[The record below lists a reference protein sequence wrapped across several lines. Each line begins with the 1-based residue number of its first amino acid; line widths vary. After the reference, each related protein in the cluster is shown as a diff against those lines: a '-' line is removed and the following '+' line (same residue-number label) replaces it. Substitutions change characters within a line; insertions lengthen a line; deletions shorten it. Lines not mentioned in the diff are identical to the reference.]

1 MNPASLE
8 GERMKTRK
16 LGEILVE
23 RGLVSEADLVRL
35 LESERSKGQPLGTLL
50 VQQGLITEDG
60 LLEALSEQ
68 LGLPYWRKLEE
79 AGIEQIPVSKV
90 PIAFYRQQKVFP
102 IACTDGGIKVAVS
115 DPFNL
120 QPLDDLAVFLGAP
133 VEPVLSS
140 ERELMAAI
148 NRYFD
153 RETGSTEQVMQ
164 DIEGEDLGAIAN
176 EIEETDDLLD
186 LASEAPVIRLVN
198 SILTQAVRARASDI
212 HIEPFERELKVRYRI
227 DGLLY
232 NTLTPPRRLQA
243 AISSRIKVMANL
255 NIAERRLPQDGRI
268 RIRVGEKD
276 VDIRVS
282 VVPTAYGERIVLRLL
297 DKTSVLLGLEEIGM
311 GEETYVNYSRLIKR
325 SNGIILVTGPTGSGK
340 TTTLYGTL
348 NKINTPELNII
359 TIEDPIEYQL
369 NGIGQIQVNP
379 RIDLT
384 FANGLRSIL
393 RQDPDIIMVGEIR
406 DRETAEIAIQASL
419 TGHLVFSTLH
429 TNDAAGAVTRLLD
442 MGVEA
447 FLVSSSVL
455 AIIAQRLVRVICKDC
470 REPFRPDPSIVKE
483 IGLDRSHDTPFEG
496 FFYRGK
502 GCPSCFQTGFRGRS
516 GIYELLVIDDN
527 IRSLIMSGA
536 DSSVIK
542 RKAIE
547 QGMTTLLHDGV
558 LKIVKGITTVDE
570 VLRVTQE

>member
-1 MNPASLE
+1 
-8 GERMKTRK
+8 MKAPQ
-16 LGEILVE
+16 LGDILVA
-23 RGLVSEADLVRL
+23 RGLVSETDIARQLDNGRA
-35 LESERSKGQPLGTLL
+35 KGEPLGMSL
-50 VQQGLITEDG
+50 VQQGLITEED
-60 LLEALSEQ
+60 LLQALSEQ
-68 LGLPYWRKLEE
+68 FGLPYWGKLEE
-79 AGIEQIPVSKV
+79 VGLEHIQVSKV
-90 PIAFYRQQKVFP
+90 PITFYRQHKVFP
-102 IACTDGGIKVAVS
+102 IVYTDGSVKVAMT
-115 DPFNL
+115 DPLNL
-120 QPLDDLAVFLGAP
+120 QPLDDLAVFLGVP
-133 VEPVLSS
+133 VEPVLSN
-140 ERELMAAI
+140 EREVIGAI
-148 NRYFD
+148 NRFYD

-164 DIEGEDLGAIAN
+164 DLEDEDLGAIAS

-227 DGLLY
+227 DGILY
-232 NTLTPPRRLQA
+232 NILYPPRRLQA

-282 VVPTAYGERIVLRLL
+282 VVPTAFGERIVLRLL
-297 DKTSVLLGLEEIGM
+297 DKTSMLLGLEEIGM
-311 GEETYVNYSRLIKR
+311 GEDTYTRYSRLIKR
-325 SNGIILVTGPTGSGK
+325 SNGIVLVTGPTGSGK
-340 TTTLYGTL
+340 TTTLYATL
-348 NKINTPELNII
+348 HKINSPELNII

-455 AIIAQRLVRVICKDC
+455 AILAQRLVRVICKEC
-470 REPFRPDPSIVKE
+470 KEPYRPEIALAKE
-483 IGLDRSHDTPFEG
+483 LGLDPAFDG
-496 FFYRGK
+496 VFYRGK
-502 GCPSCFQTGFRGRS
+502 GCGACFQTGFRGRS
-516 GIYELLVIDDN
+516 GVYELLVIDDS
-527 IRSLIMSGA
+527 IRSLVMSGA

-542 RKAIE
+542 RQAIK
-547 QGMTTLLHDGV
+547 QGMLTLLQDGAQNV
-558 LKIVKGITTVDE
+558 VKGITTADE
-570 VLRVTQE
+570 ILRVTQE

>member
-1 MNPASLE
+1 MA
-8 GERMKTRK
+8 
-16 LGEILVE
+16 
-23 RGLVSEADLVRL
+23 RL
-35 LESERSKGQPLGTLL
+35 LDNGGAKGQPLGLTL
-50 VQQGLITEDG
+50 VQQGLITEED

-68 LGLPYWRKLEE
+68 FGLPYWRKLEE

-90 PIAFYRQQKVFP
+90 PITFYRQHKIFP
-102 IACTDGGIKVAVS
+102 IVYTDGSVKVAMN
-115 DPFNL
+115 DPLNL
-120 QPLDDLAVFLGAP
+120 QPLDDLAVFLGVP

-140 ERELMAAI
+140 ERELMGAI
-148 NRYFD
+148 NRLYD

-164 DIEGEDLGAIAN
+164 DLEDEDLGAIAN

-227 DGLLY
+227 DGILY
-232 NTLTPPRRLQA
+232 NILYPPRRLQA

-282 VVPTAYGERIVLRLL
+282 VVPTAFGERIVLRLL
-297 DKTSVLLGLEEIGM
+297 DKTSMLLGLEEIGM
-311 GEETYVNYSRLIKR
+311 GEATYGRYSRLIKR

-340 TTTLYGTL
+340 TTTLYATL
-348 NKINTPELNII
+348 HKINSPELNII

-455 AIIAQRLVRVICKDC
+455 AILAQRLVRVICKEC
-470 REPFRPDPSIVKE
+470 KEPYRPEIALAKE
-483 IGLDRSHDTPFEG
+483 LGLDPAFDG
-496 FFYRGK
+496 VFYRGK
-502 GCPSCFQTGFRGRS
+502 GCGACFQTGFRGRS
-516 GIYELLVIDDN
+516 GVYELLVIDDS
-527 IRSLIMSGA
+527 IRSLVMSGA

-542 RKAIE
+542 RQAIT
-547 QGMTTLLHDGV
+547 QGMLTLLRDGARNV
-558 LKIVKGITTVDE
+558 VKGVTTADE
-570 VLRVTQE
+570 ILRVTQE

>member
-1 MNPASLE
+1 
-8 GERMKTRK
+8 MKTRK
-16 LGEILVE
+16 LDEILVE
-23 RGLVSEADLVRL
+23 RGLVREADIVRL
-35 LESERSKGQPLGTLL
+35 LDSERAKGQPLGTLL
-50 VQQGLITEDG
+50 VQQGLITEED
-60 LLEALSEQ
+60 LLEALSQ
-68 LGLPYWRKLEE
+68 QFGLPYWPKLEE

-102 IACTDGGIKVAVS
+102 IAFADGGVKVAVS
-115 DPFNL
+115 DPLNL

-148 NRYFD
+148 NRFFD

-164 DIEGEDLGAIAN
+164 DLEGEDLGAIAS

-282 VVPTAYGERIVLRLL
+282 VVPIAYGERIVLRLL

-311 GEETYVNYSRLIKR
+311 AAATYGRYSRLIKR

-348 NKINTPELNII
+348 NKINAPELNII

-369 NGIGQIQVNP
+369 SGIGQIQVNP

-429 TNDAAGAVTRLLD
+429 TNDAAGAVTRMLD

-447 FLVSSSVL
+447 FLVSSSVI
-455 AIIAQRLVRVICKDC
+455 AIIAQRLVRVICREC
-470 REPFRPDPSIVKE
+470 RESYHPEPSLVKE
-483 IGLDRSHDTPFEG
+483 LGLDRSSETAFDG
-496 FFYRGK
+496 IFYRGK
-502 GCPSCFQTGFRGRS
+502 GCTGCLKTGYRGRS

-527 IRSLIMSGA
+527 IRGLVMSGT
-536 DSSVIK
+536 DSNVIR

-547 QGMTTLLHDGV
+547 QGMTTLFRDGID
-558 LKIVKGITTVDE
+558 KIVKGITTVDE

>member
-1 MNPASLE
+1 
-8 GERMKTRK
+8 MKTRK
-16 LGEILVE
+16 LGEILVA
-23 RGLVSEADLVRL
+23 RGLVSEADVFRLVEN
-35 LESERSKGQPLGTLL
+35 ESPKGTPLGTAL
-50 VQQGLITEDG
+50 VQQGLISEED

-68 LGLPYWRKLEE
+68 SGLPYWRKLEE
-79 AGIEQIPVSKV
+79 VGIDQIPVSKV
-90 PIAFYRQQKVFP
+90 PITFYRQNKVFP
-102 IACTDGGIKVAVS
+102 IAVIDGGVKVAVT
-115 DPFNL
+115 DPLNL
-120 QPLDDLAVFLGAP
+120 QPLDDLSVFLGAP
-133 VEPVLSS
+133 VEAVLSS

-148 NRYFD
+148 NRVYD
-153 RETGSTEQVMQ
+153 REGGSTEQVMQ
-164 DIEGEDLGAIAN
+164 DLEGEDLGAIAN

-198 SILTQAVRARASDI
+198 SILTQAVRARASDV

-232 NTLTPPRRLQA
+232 NIIYPPRRLQA
-243 AISSRIKVMANL
+243 AISSRVKVMANL

-282 VVPTAYGERIVLRLL
+282 VVPTSYGERIVLRLL

-311 GEETYVNYSRLIKR
+311 SEGAYARYSRLIKR

-348 NKINTPELNII
+348 NKINAPELNII
-359 TIEDPIEYQL
+359 TIEDPVEYQVA
-369 NGIGQIQVNP
+369 GIGQIQVNS

-429 TNDAAGAVTRLLD
+429 TNDAPGAVTRLLD

-470 REPFRPDPSIVKE
+470 REAYRPDPAMVKE
-483 IGLDRSHDTPFEG
+483 IGLDDADTSFDG

-502 GCPSCFQTGFRGRS
+502 GCASCLQTGYRGRS
-516 GIYELLVIDDN
+516 GIYELLVIDDA
-527 IRSLIMSGA
+527 IRGLIMSGA
-536 DSSVIK
+536 DSSII
-542 RKAIE
+542 RRRAIE
-547 QGMTTLLHDGV
+547 QGMVTLLRDGA
-558 LKIVKGITTVDE
+558 LKIVKGVTTVE
-570 VLRVTQE
+570 EILRVTQE

>member
-1 MNPASLE
+1 
-8 GERMKTRK
+8 MKTRK
-16 LGEILVE
+16 LSEILVE
-23 RGLVSEADLVRL
+23 RGLVREADIVRL
-35 LESERSKGQPLGTLL
+35 LDSERAKGQSLGSLL
-50 VQQGLITEDG
+50 VQQGLITEED

-68 LGLPYWRKLEE
+68 FGLPYWRKLEE

-102 IACTDGGIKVAVS
+102 IAFTDGEVKVAVS
-115 DPFNL
+115 DPLNL

-140 ERELMAAI
+140 ERELLAAI
-148 NRYFD
+148 NRFFD
-153 RETGSTEQVMQ
+153 RETGSAEQVMQ
-164 DIEGEDLGAIAN
+164 DLEGEDLGAIAN

-311 GEETYVNYSRLIKR
+311 AEETYGKYSRLIKR

-348 NKINTPELNII
+348 NKINAPELNII

-369 NGIGQIQVNP
+369 HGIGQIHVNP

-429 TNDAAGAVTRLLD
+429 TNDAAGAVTRLVD
-442 MGVEA
+442 MGVEP
-447 FLVSSSVL
+447 FLVSSSVI
-455 AIIAQRLVRVICKDC
+455 AIIAQRLVRVICREC
-470 REPFRPDPSIVKE
+470 REPYRPDHSLVKE
-483 IGLDRSHDTPFEG
+483 IGLEDSGETPFDG
-496 FFYRGK
+496 FFYRGR
-502 GCPSCFQTGFRGRS
+502 GCATCFQTGYRGRS
-516 GIYELLVIDDN
+516 GIYELLIVDDN
-527 IRSLIMSGA
+527 IRGLIMSGA
-536 DSSVIK
+536 DSNVIR

-547 QGMTTLLHDGV
+547 QGMTTLLRDGV
-558 LKIVKGITTVDE
+558 DKIVKGSTTVDE

>member
-1 MNPASLE
+1 MN
-8 GERMKTRK
+8 TRK
-16 LGEILVE
+16 LDEILVE
-23 RGLVSEADLVRL
+23 RGLVRAADIARL
-35 LESERSKGQPLGTLL
+35 LDSERAREQPLGPLL
-50 VQQGLITEDG
+50 VQQGLITEED

-68 LGLPYWRKLEE
+68 FGLPYWRKLEE
-79 AGIEQIPVSKV
+79 AGIEQLPVAKV
-90 PIAFYRQQKVFP
+90 PITFYRQQKVFP
-102 IACTDGGIKVAVS
+102 IACTETGVKVAVS
-115 DPFNL
+115 DPLNL

-133 VEPVLSS
+133 VEPILSS

-148 NRYFD
+148 NRFFD

-164 DIEGEDLGAIAN
+164 DLEGEDLGAIAD

-232 NTLTPPRRLQA
+232 NTITPPRRLQA

-311 GEETYVNYSRLIKR
+311 AEAAYAKYSRLIKR

-348 NKINTPELNII
+348 NKINAPELNII

-369 NGIGQIQVNP
+369 TGIGQIQVNP

-393 RQDPDIIMVGEIR
+393 RQDPDVIMVGEIR

-447 FLVSSSVL
+447 FLVSSSVI
-455 AIIAQRLVRVICKDC
+455 AIIAQRLVRVICREC
-470 REPFRPDPSIVKE
+470 RERYRPDPSLLKE
-483 IGLDRSHDTPFEG
+483 VGLERAGDSEFEG
-496 FFYRGK
+496 YFYRGK
-502 GCPSCFQTGFRGRS
+502 GCGACFQTGYRGRS

-527 IRSLIMSGA
+527 IRSLVMSGA
-536 DSSVIK
+536 DSNVIR

-547 QGMTTLLHDGV
+547 QGMTTLFRDGIT
-558 LKIVKGITTVDE
+558 KIIQGTTTVDE

>member
-1 MNPASLE
+1 
-8 GERMKTRK
+8 MKTRN

-35 LESERSKGQPLGTLL
+35 LESERHKGQPLGTLL
-50 VQQGLITEDG
+50 VQQGLITEDD

-79 AGIEQIPVSKV
+79 VGIEHIPVSKV
-90 PIAFYRQQKVFP
+90 PIAFYRQQRVFP
-102 IACTDGGIKVAVS
+102 IAFIDGGVKVAVN
-115 DPFNL
+115 DPLNL

-148 NRYFD
+148 NRFFD
-153 RETGSTEQVMQ
+153 RETGSAEQVMQ
-164 DIEGEDLGAIAN
+164 DLEGEDLGAIAN

-311 GEETYVNYSRLIKR
+311 GEETYVKYSRLIKR

-348 NKINTPELNII
+348 NKINAPELNII

-369 NGIGQIQVNP
+369 TGVGQIQVNP

-470 REPFRPDPSIVKE
+470 REPYRPDPSLVKE
-483 IGLDRSHDTPFEG
+483 IGLDKSNDLPFEG
-496 FFYRGK
+496 FFYRGR
-502 GCPSCFQTGFRGRS
+502 GCVACFQTGYRGRS
-516 GIYELLVIDDN
+516 GIYELLVVEDN

-536 DSSVIK
+536 DSNVI
-542 RKAIE
+542 RRQAID
-547 QGMTTLLHDGV
+547 QGMTTLLRDGV
-558 LKIVKGITTVDE
+558 IKIVKGVTTVDE

>member
-1 MNPASLE
+1 
-8 GERMKTRK
+8 MKTRK

-35 LESERSKGQPLGTLL
+35 LENERSKGQPLGALL
-50 VQQGLITEDG
+50 MQQGLITEED

-68 LGLPYWRKLEE
+68 LGLPFWRKLEE
-79 AGIEQIPVSKV
+79 VGIEHIPVSKV

-102 IACTDGGIKVAVS
+102 IAFTDGGVKVAVS
-115 DPFNL
+115 DPLNL

-133 VEPVLSS
+133 VEPVISS

-148 NRYFD
+148 NRFFD

-198 SILTQAVRARASDI
+198 SVLTQAVRARASDI

-232 NTLTPPRRLQA
+232 NILTPPRRLQA

-311 GEETYVNYSRLIKR
+311 GEEAYVKYSRLIKR
-325 SNGIILVTGPTGSGK
+325 SNGILLVTGPTGSGK

-348 NKINTPELNII
+348 NKINAPELNII

-470 REPFRPDPSIVKE
+470 REPYRPDPSLIKE
-483 IGLDRSHDTPFEG
+483 LGLDRSSDTLFEG

-502 GCPSCFQTGFRGRS
+502 GCAACLQTGYHGRS
-516 GIYELLVIDDN
+516 GIYELLAIDDN
-527 IRSLIMSGA
+527 IRSLVMSGA
-536 DSSVIK
+536 DSSVIR

-547 QGMTTLLHDGV
+547 QGMTTLFRDGV
-558 LKIVKGITTVDE
+558 IKIVKGVTTVDE

>member
-1 MNPASLE
+1 
-8 GERMKTRK
+8 MKTRK

-35 LESERSKGQPLGTLL
+35 LENERSKGQPLGTLL
-50 VQQGLITEDG
+50 MQQGLITEED

-68 LGLPYWRKLEE
+68 LSLPFWRKLEE
-79 AGIEQIPVSKV
+79 IGIEHIPVSKV

-102 IACTDGGIKVAVS
+102 IAFTDGGVKVAVS
-115 DPFNL
+115 DPLNL

-133 VEPVLSS
+133 VEPVISS

-148 NRYFD
+148 NRFFD

-311 GEETYVNYSRLIKR
+311 GEEAYVKYSRLIKR
-325 SNGIILVTGPTGSGK
+325 SNGILLVTGPTGSGK

-348 NKINTPELNII
+348 NKINAPELNII

-470 REPFRPDPSIVKE
+470 REPYRPDPSLIKE
-483 IGLDRSHDTPFEG
+483 LGLDRSSDTLFEG

-502 GCPSCFQTGFRGRS
+502 GCAACLQTGYHGRS
-516 GIYELLVIDDN
+516 GIYELLAIDDN
-527 IRSLIMSGA
+527 IRSLVMSGA
-536 DSSVIK
+536 DSSVIR

-547 QGMTTLLHDGV
+547 QGMTTLFRDGV
-558 LKIVKGITTVDE
+558 IKIVKGVTTVDE

>member
-1 MNPASLE
+1 
-8 GERMKTRK
+8 MKTRK

-35 LESERSKGQPLGTLL
+35 LENERSKGQPLGTLL
-50 VQQGLITEDG
+50 VQQGLITEED

-68 LGLPYWRKLEE
+68 LGLPFWRKLEE
-79 AGIEQIPVSKV
+79 VGIEHIPVSKI

-102 IACTDGGIKVAVS
+102 IAFTDGGLKVAVS
-115 DPFNL
+115 DPLNL
-120 QPLDDLAVFLGAP
+120 QPLDGLAVFLGAP
-133 VEPVLSS
+133 VEPVISS

-198 SILTQAVRARASDI
+198 SILTQAVRARASDV

-311 GEETYVNYSRLIKR
+311 GEEAYVRYSRLIKR

-348 NKINTPELNII
+348 NKINAPELNII

-455 AIIAQRLVRVICKDC
+455 AIIAQRLVRVICKEC
-470 REPFRPDPSIVKE
+470 REPYRPDTSLVKE
-483 IGLDRSHDTPFEG
+483 MGLDRASDPLFEG

-502 GCPSCFQTGFRGRS
+502 GCAACFQTGYRGRS
-516 GIYELLVIDDN
+516 GIYELLAIDDN
-527 IRSLIMSGA
+527 IRNLIMSGA
-536 DSSVIK
+536 DSSVIR

-547 QGMTTLLHDGV
+547 QGMTTLFRDGV
-558 LKIVKGITTVDE
+558 IKVVKGTTTVDE

>member
-1 MNPASLE
+1 
-8 GERMKTRK
+8 MKTRK
-16 LGEILVE
+16 LDEILVE

-35 LESERSKGQPLGTLL
+35 LENERSKGQPLGTLL
-50 VQQGLITEDG
+50 VQQGLITEED

-68 LGLPYWRKLEE
+68 LGLPFWRKLEE
-79 AGIEQIPVSKV
+79 VGIEQIPVSKV

-102 IACTDGGIKVAVS
+102 IAFTDGGLKVAVS
-115 DPFNL
+115 DPLNL

-133 VEPVLSS
+133 VEPVISS

-148 NRYFD
+148 NRFFD

-198 SILTQAVRARASDI
+198 SILTQAVRARASDV

-311 GEETYVNYSRLIKR
+311 GEEAYVRYSRLIKR

-348 NKINTPELNII
+348 NKINAPELNII

-429 TNDAAGAVTRLLD
+429 TNDASGAVTRLLD

-470 REPFRPDPSIVKE
+470 RESFRPDPSLVKE
-483 IGLDRSHDTPFEG
+483 IGLDRASETPFEG

-502 GCPSCFQTGFRGRS
+502 GCPACFQTGFRGRS

-542 RKAIE
+542 RKAVE
-547 QGMTTLLHDGV
+547 QGMTTLLRDGL
-558 LKIVKGITTVDE
+558 LKIVKGVTTVDE

>member
-1 MNPASLE
+1 MKA
-8 GERMKTRK
+8 GE
-16 LGEILVE
+16 LGDILVA
-23 RGLVSEADLVRL
+23 RGLVTETDLARL
-35 LESERSKGQPLGTLL
+35 LDNSRAKGLPLGALL
-50 VQQGLITEDG
+50 VQQGSISEED

-68 LGLPYWRKLEE
+68 FGLPYSRKLEE
-79 AGIEQIPVSKV
+79 AGIEQIPVAKV
-90 PIAFYRQQKVFP
+90 PITFYRQHKVFP
-102 IACTDGGIKVAVS
+102 FAYTEGEVKVAVT
-115 DPFNL
+115 DPLNL
-120 QPLDDLAVFLGAP
+120 QPLDDLAVFLGVP
-133 VEPVLSS
+133 VVPVLST

-148 NRYFD
+148 NRFFD

-164 DIEGEDLGAIAN
+164 DLEDEDLGAIAS

-232 NTLTPPRRLQA
+232 NILYPPRRLQA

-276 VDIRVS
+276 IDIRVS

-311 GEETYVNYSRLIKR
+311 DEHTYAKYSRLIKR

-348 NKINTPELNII
+348 NKINAPALNII

-393 RQDPDIIMVGEIR
+393 RQDPDVIMVGEIR

-447 FLVSSSVL
+447 FLVSSSVV
-455 AIIAQRLVRVICKDC
+455 AILAQRLVRVICKEC
-470 REPFRPDPSIVKE
+470 RESYRPDAAEIKELSIDSGDVPY
-483 IGLDRSHDTPFEG
+483 GG
-496 FFYRGK
+496 VFYRGR
-502 GCPSCFQTGFRGRS
+502 GCSACLQTGYRGRS
-516 GIYELLVIDDN
+516 GIYELLVVDDH
-527 IRSLIMSGA
+527 IRGLIMSGA
-536 DSSVIK
+536 DSNVIK
-542 RKAIE
+542 RRAIE
-547 QGMTTLLHDGV
+547 LGMVTLLRDGA
-558 LKIVKGITTVDE
+558 LKVVKGVTTVDE

>member
-1 MNPASLE
+1 
-8 GERMKTRK
+8 MKAPQ
-16 LGEILVE
+16 LGDILVT
-23 RGLVSEADLVRL
+23 RGLVSETDIARQLDNGRA
-35 LESERSKGQPLGTLL
+35 KGQPLGMTL
-50 VQQGLITEDG
+50 VQQGLITEED
-60 LLEALSEQ
+60 LLQALSE
-68 LGLPYWRKLEE
+68 LFGLPYWRKLEE
-79 AGIEQIPVSKV
+79 VGLEHIQVSKV
-90 PIAFYRQQKVFP
+90 PITFYRQHKVFP
-102 IACTDGGIKVAVS
+102 IVYTDGSVKVAMT
-115 DPFNL
+115 DPLNL
-120 QPLDDLAVFLGAP
+120 QPLDDLAVFLGVP
-133 VEPVLSS
+133 VEPVLSN
-140 ERELMAAI
+140 EREVIGAI
-148 NRYFD
+148 NRFYD

-164 DIEGEDLGAIAN
+164 DLEDEDLGAIAS

-227 DGLLY
+227 DGILY
-232 NTLTPPRRLQA
+232 NILYPPRRLQA

-282 VVPTAYGERIVLRLL
+282 VVPTAFGERIVLRLL
-297 DKTSVLLGLEEIGM
+297 DKTSMLLGLEEIGM
-311 GEETYVNYSRLIKR
+311 GEETYTRYSRLIKR

-340 TTTLYGTL
+340 TTTLYATL
-348 NKINTPELNII
+348 HKINSPELNII

-455 AIIAQRLVRVICKDC
+455 AILAQRLVRVICKEC
-470 REPFRPDPSIVKE
+470 KEPYRPEIALAKE
-483 IGLDRSHDTPFEG
+483 LGLDPAFDG
-496 FFYRGK
+496 VFYRGK
-502 GCPSCFQTGFRGRS
+502 GCGACFQTGFRGRS
-516 GIYELLVIDDN
+516 GVYELLVIDDS
-527 IRSLIMSGA
+527 IRSLVMSGA

-542 RKAIE
+542 RQAIT
-547 QGMTTLLHDGV
+547 QGMLTLLRDGARNV
-558 LKIVKGITTVDE
+558 VKGVTTADE
-570 VLRVTQE
+570 ILRVTQE

>member
-1 MNPASLE
+1 
-8 GERMKTRK
+8 MKTRK

-35 LESERSKGQPLGTLL
+35 LENERSKGQPLGTLL
-50 VQQGLITEDG
+50 VQQGLITEED

-68 LGLPYWRKLEE
+68 LGLPFWRKLEE
-79 AGIEQIPVSKV
+79 VGIEHIPVSKI

-102 IACTDGGIKVAVS
+102 IAFTDGGLKVAVS
-115 DPFNL
+115 DPLNL

-133 VEPVLSS
+133 VEPVISS

-198 SILTQAVRARASDI
+198 SILTQAVRARASDV

-282 VVPTAYGERIVLRLL
+282 VVPTAYGERIVLRIL

-311 GEETYVNYSRLIKR
+311 GEEAYVRYSRLIKR

-348 NKINTPELNII
+348 NKINAPELNII

-455 AIIAQRLVRVICKDC
+455 AIIAQRLVRVICKEC
-470 REPFRPDPSIVKE
+470 REPYRPDTSLVKE
-483 IGLDRSHDTPFEG
+483 MGLDRASDPLFEG

-502 GCPSCFQTGFRGRS
+502 GCAACFQTGYRGRS
-516 GIYELLVIDDN
+516 GIYELLAIDDN

-536 DSSVIK
+536 DSSVIR

-547 QGMTTLLHDGV
+547 QGMTTLFRDGV
-558 LKIVKGITTVDE
+558 IKVVKGTTTVDE

>member
-1 MNPASLE
+1 MKTQSLE
-8 GERMKTRK
+8 
-16 LGEILVE
+16 EILLA
-23 RGLVSEADLVRL
+23 RGLVHEADLVKL
-35 LESERSKGQPLGTLL
+35 LENERTREQPLGPLL
-50 VQQGLITEDG
+50 VQQGLLTEEDW
-60 LLEALSEQ
+60 LEALSEQ
-68 LGLPYWRKLEE
+68 FSIPYRRKLEE
-79 AGIEQIPVSKV
+79 SGIEHIPVSKV

-102 IACTDGGIKVAVS
+102 ITCTDSGVQVAVS
-115 DPFNL
+115 DPLNL
-120 QPLDDLAVFLGAP
+120 QPLDDLAVFLGTA

-140 ERELMAAI
+140 EREIMAAI
-148 NRYFD
+148 NRFFD
-153 RETGSTEQVMQ
+153 RETGSTAQVMQ
-164 DIEGEDLGAIAN
+164 DLEGEDLGAIAN

-212 HIEPFERELKVRYRI
+212 HIEPYERELKVRYRI

-282 VVPTAYGERIVLRLL
+282 VVPIAYGERIVLRLL

-311 GEETYVNYSRLIKR
+311 AEAAYSRYSRLIKR

-348 NKINTPELNII
+348 NKINAPELNII

-406 DRETAEIAIQASL
+406 DRDTAEIAIQASL

-447 FLVSSSVL
+447 FLVSSSVT
-455 AIIAQRLVRVICKDC
+455 AIIAQRLVRIIC
-470 REPFRPDPSIVKE
+470 RECREAYRPDLSLVKE
-483 IGLDRSHDTPFEG
+483 LGLDRLSETGFDG

-502 GCPSCFQTGFRGRS
+502 GCTACLQTGYRGRS

-527 IRSLIMSGA
+527 IRGLIMG
-536 DSSVIK
+536 DSDSNVIR

-547 QGMTTLLHDGV
+547 QGMTTLFRDGID
-558 LKIVKGITTVDE
+558 KIINGVTTVDE

>member
-1 MNPASLE
+1 
-8 GERMKTRK
+8 MKTRK
-16 LGEILVE
+16 LDEILVE
-23 RGLVSEADLVRL
+23 RGLVREADIARL
-35 LESERSKGQPLGTLL
+35 LDSERAKGQPLGTLL
-50 VQQGLITEDG
+50 VQHGLITEED

-68 LGLPYWRKLEE
+68 FGLPYWRKLEE
-79 AGIEQIPVSKV
+79 TGIEQIPVAKV

-102 IACTDGGIKVAVS
+102 IAVSEDGVKVAVS
-115 DPFNL
+115 DPLNL
-120 QPLDDLAVFLGAP
+120 QPLDDLAVFLGTP

-148 NRYFD
+148 NRFFD

-164 DIEGEDLGAIAN
+164 DLEGEDLGAIAD

-311 GEETYVNYSRLIKR
+311 AQEAYGKYSRLIKR

-340 TTTLYGTL
+340 TTTLYATL
-348 NKINTPELNII
+348 NKINAPALNII

-369 NGIGQIQVNP
+369 GGIGQIQVNP

-429 TNDAAGAVTRLLD
+429 TNDAAGAMTRLLD

-447 FLVSSSVL
+447 FLVASSVI
-455 AIIAQRLVRVICKDC
+455 AIIAQRLVRVICRQC
-470 REPFRPDPSIVKE
+470 REPYRPDLALVKE
-483 IGLDRSHDTPFEG
+483 IGLDRSGETSFDG
-496 FFYRGK
+496 SLYRGN
-502 GCPSCFQTGFRGRS
+502 GCAACLQTGYRGRS

-527 IRSLIMSGA
+527 IRGLIMSGA
-536 DSSVIK
+536 DSSVIR

-547 QGMTTLLHDGV
+547 QGMSTLMRDGV
-558 LKIVKGITTVDE
+558 HKIVNGVTTVDE

>member
-1 MNPASLE
+1 
-8 GERMKTRK
+8 MKTRK
-16 LGEILVE
+16 LEEILVE
-23 RGLVSEADLVRL
+23 RGLVRPPDIARVLD
-35 LESERSKGQPLGTLL
+35 SERARGQSLGTLL
-50 VQQGLITEDG
+50 VQQGLITEED

-68 LGLPYWRKLEE
+68 FGLPYWRKLEE
-79 AGIEQIPVSKV
+79 AGIERLPVSKV

-102 IACTDGGIKVAVS
+102 IVCTDSGVKVAVS
-115 DPFNL
+115 DPLNI
-120 QPLDDLAVFLGAP
+120 QPLDDLAVFLGTP

-148 NRYFD
+148 NRFFD

-164 DIEGEDLGAIAN
+164 DLEGEDLGAIAN

-227 DGLLY
+227 DGILY

-282 VVPTAYGERIVLRLL
+282 VVPTAYGERIVLRIL
-297 DKTSVLLGLEEIGM
+297 DKTSVLLGVEEIGM
-311 GEETYVNYSRLIKR
+311 AEAAYGRYSRLIKR

-340 TTTLYGTL
+340 TTTLYATL
-348 NKINTPELNII
+348 NKINAPELNII

-369 NGIGQIQVNP
+369 GGIGQIQVNP

-384 FANGLRSIL
+384 FANGLAVDSAPGSGYHHGGRNSRSG
-393 RQDPDIIMVGEIR
+393 DGR
-406 DRETAEIAIQASL
+406 DRDPGLIDGTSRVQ
-419 TGHLVFSTLH
+419 H
-429 TNDAAGAVTRLLD
+429 TPY
-442 MGVEA
+442 
-447 FLVSSSVL
+447 
-455 AIIAQRLVRVICKDC
+455 QRCVGR
-470 REPFRPDPSIVKE
+470 RDPSARHGGG
-483 IGLDRSHDTPFEG
+483 GLSGVVVRDCHHRAAPGTGDLSGVPG
-496 FFYRGK
+496 GLSSRPLAGK
-502 GCPSCFQTGFRGRS
+502 GDRPGS
-516 GIYELLVIDDN
+516 G
-527 IRSLIMSGA
+527 
-536 DSSVIK
+536 K
-542 RKAIE
+542 
-547 QGMTTLLHDGV
+547 
-558 LKIVKGITTVDE
+558 
-570 VLRVTQE
+570 

>member
-1 MNPASLE
+1 M
-8 GERMKTRK
+8 
-16 LGEILVE
+16 
-23 RGLVSEADLVRL
+23 
-35 LESERSKGQPLGTLL
+35 
-50 VQQGLITEDG
+50 
-60 LLEALSEQ
+60 
-68 LGLPYWRKLEE
+68 
-79 AGIEQIPVSKV
+79 
-90 PIAFYRQQKVFP
+90 
-102 IACTDGGIKVAVS
+102 
-115 DPFNL
+115 
-120 QPLDDLAVFLGAP
+120 
-133 VEPVLSS
+133 
-140 ERELMAAI
+140 
-148 NRYFD
+148 
-153 RETGSTEQVMQ
+153 
-164 DIEGEDLGAIAN
+164 
-176 EIEETDDLLD
+176 
-186 LASEAPVIRLVN
+186 
-198 SILTQAVRARASDI
+198 
-212 HIEPFERELKVRYRI
+212 
-227 DGLLY
+227 LY

-311 GEETYVNYSRLIKR
+311 GEEAYVRYSRLIKR

-348 NKINTPELNII
+348 NKINAPELNII

-384 FANGLRSIL
+384 FANGLRSML

-455 AIIAQRLVRVICKDC
+455 AIIAQRLVRVICKEC
-470 REPFRPDPSIVKE
+470 REPYRPDTSLVKE
-483 IGLDRSHDTPFEG
+483 MGLDRASDPLFEG

-502 GCPSCFQTGFRGRS
+502 GCAACFQTGYRGRS
-516 GIYELLVIDDN
+516 GIYELLAIDDN
-527 IRSLIMSGA
+527 IRNLIMSGA
-536 DSSVIK
+536 DSSVIR

-547 QGMTTLLHDGV
+547 QGMTTLFRDGV
-558 LKIVKGITTVDE
+558 IKVVKGTTTVDE

>member
-1 MNPASLE
+1 
-8 GERMKTRK
+8 
-16 LGEILVE
+16 
-23 RGLVSEADLVRL
+23 
-35 LESERSKGQPLGTLL
+35 
-50 VQQGLITEDG
+50 
-60 LLEALSEQ
+60 
-68 LGLPYWRKLEE
+68 
-79 AGIEQIPVSKV
+79 VSKV

-102 IACTDGGIKVAVS
+102 IAFTNGGVKVAVS
-115 DPFNL
+115 DPLNL
-120 QPLDDLAVFLGAP
+120 QPLDDLAVFLGVP

-148 NRYFD
+148 NRFFD

-164 DIEGEDLGAIAN
+164 DLEGEDLGAIAN

-282 VVPTAYGERIVLRLL
+282 VVPIAYGERIVLRLL

-311 GEETYVNYSRLIKR
+311 SEETYGKYSRLIKR

-340 TTTLYGTL
+340 TTTLYATL
-348 NKINTPELNII
+348 NKINAPELNMI

-406 DRETAEIAIQASL
+406 DRETAEIAIQSSL

-447 FLVSSSVL
+447 FLVSSSVI
-455 AIIAQRLVRVICKDC
+455 AIIAQRLVRVICRQC
-470 REPFRPDPSIVKE
+470 RESYRPDLSLVKE
-483 IGLDRSHDTPFEG
+483 IGLDRSSELPFDG

-502 GCPSCFQTGFRGRS
+502 GCAACFQTGYRGRS
-516 GIYELLVIDDN
+516 GIYELLIIDDN

-536 DSSVIK
+536 DSNVIK
-542 RKAIE
+542 RKGVE
-547 QGMTTLLHDGV
+547 QGMITLLRDGV
-558 LKIVKGITTVDE
+558 DKIVKGVTTVDE

>member
-1 MNPASLE
+1 
-8 GERMKTRK
+8 MKTRK

-35 LESERSKGQPLGTLL
+35 LENERSKGQPLGTLL
-50 VQQGLITEDG
+50 VQQGLITEED

-68 LGLPYWRKLEE
+68 LGLPFWRKLEE
-79 AGIEQIPVSKV
+79 VGIEHIPVSKI

-102 IACTDGGIKVAVS
+102 IAFTDGGLKVAVS
-115 DPFNL
+115 DPLNL

-133 VEPVLSS
+133 VEPVISS

-198 SILTQAVRARASDI
+198 SILTQAVRARASDV

-311 GEETYVNYSRLIKR
+311 GEEAYVRYSRLIKR

-348 NKINTPELNII
+348 NKINAPELNII

-455 AIIAQRLVRVICKDC
+455 AIIAQRLVRVICKEC
-470 REPFRPDPSIVKE
+470 REPYRPDTSLVKE
-483 IGLDRSHDTPFEG
+483 MGLDRASDPLFEG

-502 GCPSCFQTGFRGRS
+502 GCAACFQTGYRGRS

-536 DSSVIK
+536 DSSVIR

-547 QGMTTLLHDGV
+547 QGMTTLFRDGV
-558 LKIVKGITTVDE
+558 IKVVKGTTTVDE

>member
-1 MNPASLE
+1 
-8 GERMKTRK
+8 MKTRK
-16 LGEILVE
+16 LDEILVE
-23 RGLVSEADLVRL
+23 RGLVREADIARL
-35 LESERSKGQPLGTLL
+35 LDSERAREQPLGPLL
-50 VQQGLITEDG
+50 VQQGLITEED

-68 LGLPYWRKLEE
+68 FGLPYWRKLEE
-79 AGIEQIPVSKV
+79 AGIEQLPVAKV

-102 IACTDGGIKVAVS
+102 IACTESGVKVAVS
-115 DPFNL
+115 DPLNL
-120 QPLDDLAVFLGAP
+120 QPLDDLAVFLGSP

-148 NRYFD
+148 NRFFD

-164 DIEGEDLGAIAN
+164 DLAGEDLGAIAN

-282 VVPTAYGERIVLRLL
+282 VVPIAYGERIVLRLL

-311 GEETYVNYSRLIKR
+311 AEDAYSKYSRLIKR
-325 SNGIILVTGPTGSGK
+325 ANGIILVTGPTGSGK

-369 NGIGQIQVNP
+369 GGIGQIQVNP

-447 FLVSSSVL
+447 FLVSSSVI
-455 AIIAQRLVRVICKDC
+455 AIVAQRLVRVICREC
-470 REPFRPDPSIVKE
+470 RERYRPDPSLVKE
-483 IGLDRSHDTPFEG
+483 AGLDRASDAEFDG
-496 FFYRGK
+496 YFYRGN
-502 GCPSCFQTGFRGRS
+502 GCGACFQTGYRGRS
-516 GIYELLVIDDN
+516 GIYELLVIEDN
-527 IRSLIMSGA
+527 IRGLIMNGA
-536 DSSVIK
+536 DSNVI
-542 RKAIE
+542 RRQAID
-547 QGMTTLLHDGV
+547 QGMTTLFRDGIT
-558 LKIVKGITTVDE
+558 KIIQGTTTVDE

>member
-1 MNPASLE
+1 
-8 GERMKTRK
+8 MKTRR
-16 LGEILVE
+16 LGEIITARGLATEEDIARLVE
-23 RGLVSEADLVRL
+23 NARAKGL
-35 LESERSKGQPLGTLL
+35 PLGTML
-50 VQQGLITEDG
+50 VQQGLISEED
-60 LLEALSEQ
+60 LLDTLSEQ
-68 LGLPYWRKLEE
+68 FGLPYWRKLEE
-79 AGIEQIPVSKV
+79 MGIEHIPIAKI
-90 PIAFYRQQKVFP
+90 PIAFYRQHKVFP
-102 IACTDGGIKVAVS
+102 FAYIDGEAKVAVT
-115 DPFNL
+115 DPLNL
-120 QPLDDLAVFLGAP
+120 QPLDDLAVFLGVP
-133 VEPVLSS
+133 VVPVLST

-148 NRYFD
+148 NRFFD
-153 RETGSTEQVMQ
+153 RETGSTDQVMQ
-164 DIEGEDLGAIAN
+164 DLEDEDLGAIAS

-227 DGLLY
+227 DGILY

-311 GEETYVNYSRLIKR
+311 AEATYGKYSRLIKR

-348 NKINTPELNII
+348 NKINAPELNII

-369 NGIGQIQVNP
+369 GGIGQIQVNP

-429 TNDAAGAVTRLLD
+429 TNDAASAVTRLVD
-442 MGVEA
+442 IGVA
-447 FLVSSSVL
+447 PYK
-455 AIIAQRLVRVICKDC
+455 IATAVRGVPAQSLRRLLCAGATPQPR
-470 REPFRPDPSIVKE
+470 REMMVAEPAPTRCAVC
-483 IGLDRSHDTPFEG
+483 GGEG
-496 FFYRGK
+496 YK
-502 GCPSCFQTGFRGRS
+502 GR
-516 GIYELLVIDDN
+516 L
-527 IRSLIMSGA
+527 
-536 DSSVIK
+536 
-542 RKAIE
+542 
-547 QGMTTLLHDGV
+547 
-558 LKIVKGITTVDE
+558 
-570 VLRVTQE
+570 

>member
-1 MNPASLE
+1 
-8 GERMKTRK
+8 
-16 LGEILVE
+16 
-23 RGLVSEADLVRL
+23 
-35 LESERSKGQPLGTLL
+35 
-50 VQQGLITEDG
+50 
-60 LLEALSEQ
+60 
-68 LGLPYWRKLEE
+68 LEE
-79 AGIEQIPVSKV
+79 TGIEQIPVSKV
-90 PIAFYRQQKVFP
+90 PITFYRQQKVFP
-102 IACTDGGIKVAVS
+102 IACTDSGVTVAVS
-115 DPFNL
+115 DPLNL

-133 VEPVLSS
+133 IEPVLSS
-140 ERELMAAI
+140 EREIMAAI
-148 NRYFD
+148 NRFFD

-164 DIEGEDLGAIAN
+164 DLEGEDLGAIAN

-212 HIEPFERELKVRYRI
+212 HIEPYERELKVRYRI

-282 VVPTAYGERIVLRLL
+282 VVPIAYGERIVLRLL

-311 GEETYVNYSRLIKR
+311 AEATYSRYSRLIKR

-348 NKINTPELNII
+348 NKINAPELNII

-447 FLVSSSVL
+447 FLVSSSVI
-455 AIIAQRLVRVICKDC
+455 AIIAQRLVRIICRGC
-470 REPFRPDPSIVKE
+470 RETYRPDLSLVKE
-483 IGLDRSHDTPFEG
+483 LGLDRLSETGFDG

-502 GCPSCFQTGFRGRS
+502 GCTACLQTGYRGRS

-527 IRSLIMSGA
+527 IRGLIVSGA
-536 DSSVIK
+536 DSNVIR

-547 QGMTTLLHDGV
+547 QGMTTLFRDGV
-558 LKIVKGITTVDE
+558 DKIVKGVTTVDE

>member
-1 MNPASLE
+1 
-8 GERMKTRK
+8 MKTRK
-16 LGEILVE
+16 LNEILVE
-23 RGLVSEADLVRL
+23 RGLVREADIARL
-35 LESERSKGQPLGTLL
+35 LDSERAKGQPLGTLL
-50 VQQGLITEDG
+50 VQQGLITEED
-60 LLEALSEQ
+60 LLQALSEQ
-68 LGLPYWRKLEE
+68 FGLPYWRKLEE
-79 AGIEQIPVSKV
+79 TGIEQIPVAKV

-102 IACTDGGIKVAVS
+102 IAFSDGGVKVAVS
-115 DPFNL
+115 DPLNL
-120 QPLDDLAVFLGAP
+120 QPLDDLAVFLGTP

-148 NRYFD
+148 NRFFD

-164 DIEGEDLGAIAN
+164 DLEGEDLGAIAD

-311 GEETYVNYSRLIKR
+311 AEEAYGRYSRLIKR

-340 TTTLYGTL
+340 TTTLYATL
-348 NKINTPELNII
+348 NKINAPELNII

-369 NGIGQIQVNP
+369 GGIGQIQVNP

-447 FLVSSSVL
+447 FLVSSSVI
-455 AIIAQRLVRVICKDC
+455 AIIAQRLVRVICREC
-470 REPFRPDPSIVKE
+470 RESYRPELALVRE
-483 IGLDRSHDTPFEG
+483 IGLDRSDAPPFDG
-496 FFYRGK
+496 FFYHGQ
-502 GCPSCFQTGFRGRS
+502 GCTACFQTGYRGRS
-516 GIYELLVIDDN
+516 GAYELLVIDDN
-527 IRSLIMSGA
+527 IRGLIMSGA
-536 DSSVIK
+536 DSSEIR
-542 RKAIE
+542 RKAVE
-547 QGMTTLLHDGV
+547 QGMTTLLRDGV
-558 LKIVKGITTVDE
+558 HKVVKGITTVDE

>member
-1 MNPASLE
+1 MKTQSLE
-8 GERMKTRK
+8 
-16 LGEILVE
+16 EILLA
-23 RGLVSEADLVRL
+23 RGLVHKADLVKL
-35 LESERSKGQPLGTLL
+35 LESERARGQPLGPLL
-50 VQQGLITEDG
+50 IQQGLLTEED

-68 LGLPYWRKLEE
+68 FGLPYWRKLEE
-79 AGIEQIPVSKV
+79 TGIEQIPVSKV
-90 PIAFYRQQKVFP
+90 PITFYRQQKVFP
-102 IACTDGGIKVAVS
+102 IACTDSGVKVAVN
-115 DPFNL
+115 DPLNL

-133 VEPVLSS
+133 IEPVLSS
-140 ERELMAAI
+140 EREIMAAI
-148 NRYFD
+148 NRFFD

-164 DIEGEDLGAIAN
+164 DLEGEDLGAIAN

-212 HIEPFERELKVRYRI
+212 HIEPYERELKVRYRI

-282 VVPTAYGERIVLRLL
+282 VVPIAYGERIVLRIL

-311 GEETYVNYSRLIKR
+311 AEAAYSRYSRLIKR

-348 NKINTPELNII
+348 NKINAPELNII

-447 FLVSSSVL
+447 FLVSSSVI
-455 AIIAQRLVRVICKDC
+455 AIIAQRLVRIIC
-470 REPFRPDPSIVKE
+470 RECRETYRPDLSLVKE
-483 IGLDRSHDTPFEG
+483 LGLDRLSETGFDG

-502 GCPSCFQTGFRGRS
+502 GCTACLQTGYRGRS

-527 IRSLIMSGA
+527 IRGLIVSGA
-536 DSSVIK
+536 DSNVIR

-547 QGMTTLLHDGV
+547 QGMTTLFRDGV
-558 LKIVKGITTVDE
+558 DKIVKGVTTVDE

>member
-1 MNPASLE
+1 
-8 GERMKTRK
+8 MKTRK
-16 LGEILVE
+16 LDEILVE
-23 RGLVSEADLVRL
+23 RGLVHAADIARL
-35 LESERSKGQPLGTLL
+35 LDSERAKGQPLGSLL
-50 VQQGLITEDG
+50 VQQGLITEED

-68 LGLPYWRKLEE
+68 FGLPYWRKLEE
-79 AGIEQIPVSKV
+79 TGIEQIPVAKV

-102 IACTDGGIKVAVS
+102 IAVSDGGVKVAVS
-115 DPFNL
+115 DPLNL
-120 QPLDDLAVFLGAP
+120 QPLDDLAVFLGVP

-148 NRYFD
+148 NRFFD

-164 DIEGEDLGAIAN
+164 DLAGEDLGAIAD

-232 NTLTPPRRLQA
+232 NMLTPPRRLQA

-276 VDIRVS
+276 VDIRAS

-311 GEETYVNYSRLIKR
+311 AEETYVKYSRLIKR

-348 NKINTPELNII
+348 NKINAPELNII

-369 NGIGQIQVNP
+369 DGIGQIQVNP

-447 FLVSSSVL
+447 FLVSSSVI
-455 AIIAQRLVRVICKDC
+455 AIIAQRLIRVICREC
-470 REPFRPDPSIVKE
+470 RESYRPDLALVKE
-483 IGLDRSHDTPFEG
+483 IGLDRLSTTPFDG

-502 GCPSCFQTGFRGRS
+502 GCPACFQTGYRGRS

-527 IRSLIMSGA
+527 FRGLVMSGA
-536 DSSVIK
+536 DSSVIR
-542 RKAIE
+542 RKAVE
-547 QGMTTLLHDGV
+547 QGMTTLLRDGV
-558 LKIVKGITTVDE
+558 HKIVKGVTTVDE

>member
-1 MNPASLE
+1 
-8 GERMKTRK
+8 MKTRM
-16 LGEILVE
+16 LDEILVE
-23 RGLVSEADLVRL
+23 RGLVREADIARL
-35 LESERSKGQPLGTLL
+35 LDSERARGQPLGPLL
-50 VQQGLITEDG
+50 VQQGLITEED

-68 LGLPYWRKLEE
+68 FGLPYWRKLEE
-79 AGIEQIPVSKV
+79 AGLEQLPVSKV

-102 IACTDGGIKVAVS
+102 IACSDSGVKVAVS
-115 DPFNL
+115 DPLNL

-148 NRYFD
+148 NRFFD

-164 DIEGEDLGAIAN
+164 DLEGEDLGAIAN

-311 GEETYVNYSRLIKR
+311 AEVAYGKYSRLIKR
-325 SNGIILVTGPTGSGK
+325 SNGIMLVTGPTGSGK
-340 TTTLYGTL
+340 TTTLYATL
-348 NKINTPELNII
+348 NKINAPELNII

-369 NGIGQIQVNP
+369 GGIGQIQVNP

-447 FLVSSSVL
+447 FLVSSSVI
-455 AIIAQRLVRVICKDC
+455 AIIAQRLVRVICREC
-470 REPFRPDPSIVKE
+470 RAAYRPDLSLVKE
-483 IGLDRSHDTPFEG
+483 IGLDKASDTEFDG
-496 FFYRGK
+496 FFYRGN
-502 GCPSCFQTGFRGRS
+502 GCAACFQTGYRGRS

-527 IRSLIMSGA
+527 IRGLIMGGA
-536 DSSVIK
+536 DSNVIR

-547 QGMTTLLHDGV
+547 QGMTTLFRDGV
-558 LKIVKGITTVDE
+558 AKLVKGTTTVDE